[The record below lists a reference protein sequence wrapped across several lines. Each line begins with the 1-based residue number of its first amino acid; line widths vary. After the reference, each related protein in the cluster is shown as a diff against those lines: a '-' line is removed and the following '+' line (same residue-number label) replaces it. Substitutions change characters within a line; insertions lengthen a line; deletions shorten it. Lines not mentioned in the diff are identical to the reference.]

1 MKRATALLAAAVMLV
16 SCSSQDNSG
25 KVHEADNS
33 EFVSIQEL
41 FDGYDELAAGK
52 HRTFSLPEKISLTA
66 PKNIYALE
74 IVPREK
80 ANVESDGQKLFSS
93 LVPKGFK
100 SENCCWDDNNY
111 FYTYNDEHYSA
122 QFTGNL
128 LTFSSDKKNAGEL
141 SSDNLSE
148 CFDVQKDSDK
158 MILLGSNSV
167 SVGEISNIAKKY
179 LDEKISFL
187 VPDFEIKVHD
197 IFPYNT
203 SNENRVRIIS
213 ALHYKGIPIE
223 EYISPTLDVSN
234 DQIKS
239 YYNCRIDMIMSAPD
253 ECILLNMST
262 IPKISTK
269 ESKDKVIGIK
279 EAVGLLDSSLAEYT
293 SYSFEDI
300 KLMYCGLLTQPVI
313 DATNGD
319 YEAARAK
326 TEEFEAIPKRLEP
339 TWCFIIDNKLSG
351 FSRQI
356 IKLNALTGEITMNIH
371 N

>member
-1 MKRATALLAAAVMLV
+1 MKKAIALLAAAVMLV

-25 KVHEADNS
+25 NVHETDNS
-33 EFVSIQEL
+33 EFVSIQKL
-41 FDGYDELAAGK
+41 FDGYDELTGME

-66 PKNIYALE
+66 PENIYALE
-74 IVPREK
+74 VVPREK

-93 LVPKGFK
+93 LVPEGF
-100 SENCCWDDNNY
+100 SSGNCRWDENNY
-111 FYTYNDEHYSA
+111 FYTYNDEHYTA
-122 QFTGNL
+122 QFTGSL
-128 LTFSSDKKNAGEL
+128 LTFSSDKKTAGEM
-141 SSDNLSE
+141 SSENLSE
-148 CFDVQKDSDK
+148 HFDVAEDSDK
-158 MILLGSNSV
+158 PIMLGIDTI
-167 SVGEISNIAKKY
+167 SVGEMCSIAEKY
-179 LDEKISFL
+179 LNEKLGFL
-187 VPDFEIKVHD
+187 VPEFEIKVND
-197 IFPYNT
+197 IFPYKAA
-203 SNENRVRIIS
+203 NENRVRIIS
-213 ALHYKGIPIE
+213 ALYCEGIPVE
-223 EYISPTLDVSN
+223 EYISPTLEISN

-239 YYNCRIDMIMSAPD
+239 YYNCMIDMIMTAPD
-253 ECILLNMST
+253 ECILLNMFS
-262 IPKISTK
+262 IPKVSSK
-269 ESKDKVIGIK
+269 ESKDKIIGIK

-293 SYSFEDI
+293 SYSFDDI